1 MLLKLYPKVHRRYTS
16 LPVLGSLLDGY
27 ATWLIKHGYAT
38 DCVREHLKTARR
50 LDRAL
55 QRRGVRCLRDLTR
68 GKLRACAPARSADG
82 RNLAAVIRCLD
93 RYCEAEVSLFAP
105 RSPRRIEQQVTA
117 YGEYLESV
125 RGFARST
132 IANHTVTAAAF
143 LRHMQYER
151 CPDLHALTTADIEA
165 FIRRVGTRF
174 NRAALQHVV
183 AHLRGFLRFLSAN
196 GQAPTGL
203 DTQID
208 TPRVYRDEQLPR
220 ALPWATV
227 QTLLRAIDR
236 TTPCGRRDYAILMLV
251 TTYGLRASEI
261 VALTLD
267 DVEWRTGRL
276 RVAQRKTSNSFWLP
290 LTDEVGAALLDYL
303 RHGRSQL
310 GIRRE
315 RRGFQVEP
323 PRLRQLF
330 LRCRTPAGVLK
341 PTAITEVFQACSRR
355 SGLSIPFQGVH
366 CLRHS
371 YATHLLRSGVSL
383 KTIGDLLGHR
393 SREST
398 CVYLR
403 LATEDLRD
411 VALSLPVPVPS
422 SSSHEVGR

>member
-27 ATWLIKHGYAT
+27 ATWLMKQGYAT

-55 QRRGVRCLRDLTR
+55 QDRGTRSLRGLTQAR
-68 GKLRACAPARSADG
+68 LRACAPARSKDG

-105 RSPRRIEQQVTA
+105 RPPSRIEQQVAA
-117 YGEYLESV
+117 YATYLEGV
-125 RGFARST
+125 RGFAPST
-132 IANHTVTAAAF
+132 ITHHTASATSF
-143 LRHMQYER
+143 LTHIRYER
-151 CPDLHALTTADIEA
+151 RPDLHGLRTADIEA
-165 FIRRVGTRF
+165 FIRRVGMRF
-174 NRAALQHVV
+174 NRASLQHVV
-183 AHLRGFLRFLSAN
+183 AHLRGFLRFLAAT

-220 ALPWATV
+220 ALPWQTV
-227 QTLLRAIDR
+227 QALLRAIDR
-236 TTPCGRRDYAILMLV
+236 TTPCGRRDYAIFVLI

-267 DVEWRTGRL
+267 DVEWRKSRL
-276 RVAQRKTSNSFWLP
+276 RVAQRKTSSALWLP
-290 LTDEVGAALLDYL
+290 LTDAVGAALLDYL

-310 GIRRE
+310 AIRRQ
-315 RRGFQVEP
+315 RRGFQGEP

-330 LRCRTPAGVLK
+330 LRGRTPAGILK
-341 PTAITEVFQACSRR
+341 PTAITEAFQAWSRR
-355 SGLSIPFQGVH
+355 SGLQIPFQGVH

-371 YATHLLRSGVSL
+371 YAMHLLRTGLPL

-393 SREST
+393 TLEST

-403 LATEDLRD
+403 LATDDLRD
-411 VALSLPVPVPS
+411 VALSLPTDVPS
-422 SSSHEVGR
+422 PSGPEVGR